1 MTRCQASSVRGERC
15 RGHTHS
21 RFCNHI
27 EHASREMG
35 FAMSL
40 LEARGE
46 LDPDSPEADQLVFDF
61 LKDVTM
67 HEVGHTLGL
76 RHNFRASTAVSQQQI
91 DRQGVCREKRIDRLG
106 DGVHAGQYRAE
117 G

>member
-1 MTRCQASSVRGERC
+1 
-15 RGHTHS
+15 
-21 RFCNHI
+21 
-27 EHASREMG
+27 MG
-35 FAMSL
+35 FALSL

-46 LDPDSPEADQLVFDF
+46 LDADSPEADQLVFDF

-76 RHNFRASTAVSQQQI
+76 RHNFRASTAVSQQQLT
-91 DRQGVCREKRIDRLG
+91 DKAYAEKNGLTG
-106 DGVHAGQYRAE
+106 SCDGVHARQYRAE